1 MNTSFLRPARVLSC
15 ALAAVLAFGSTAMA
29 ADTSRLKER
38 DAAPAMVIEQ
48 DTPLA
53 VGKLVTGTVRGL
65 GTALTDGVNVRV
77 NPNMDAYVIGTLALN
92 QSVIVLSKDGD
103 WYRISCEGLSGFVS
117 AEYMSLS
124 EEGEVTLD
132 YGLVK
137 DEAATVRVT
146 PTEDAE
152 EMTVLNPDDAVTIV
166 AVSGEWYQIS
176 VGDAFGYVRSDLV
189 DPTAE
194 VPAEKIFAYTVVNCE
209 AANLRSEPNEEA
221 SKTDA
226 LFSGSLCTLI
236 KQEGDWYQVQY
247 GDVTGY
253 VLGAL
258 MKNTNNSAD
267 GSTTLETA
275 NQAAAREEAER
286 KAAEAAAKKAAEE
299 AAKRAAAA
307 AAAKKPSTP
316 SSTPSYTAPAYDSAS
331 SSDIVSVAKQYLGVP
346 YVWGGT
352 SPSGFDC
359 SGFTQYVFKKCGY
372 SLSRVASSQYGNGTA
387 VSYSNLQ
394 AGDLVFFSGT
404 YSASGITHVGIYI
417 GGGQFIHAANGG
429 VKITSLSMSYYASR
443 YYGARR
449 IA

>member
-29 ADTSRLKER
+29 ADTSRVKKR
-38 DAAPAMVIEQ
+38 DAAPAVVMEQ

-53 VGKLVTGTVRGL
+53 VGKLVIGTVRGL
-65 GTALTDGVNVRV
+65 GTALTDGVNVRA
-77 NPNMDAYVIGTLALN
+77 NPNMDAYVIGTLALD

-103 WYRISCEGLSGFVS
+103 WYRISCEDVSGFVS

-137 DEAATVRVT
+137 DEAATVRVS
-146 PTEDAE
+146 PSEDAE
-152 EMTVLNPDDAVTIV
+152 ELTVLNPDDAVTIV

-176 VGDAFGYVRSDLV
+176 MGEAFGYIRSDLV
-189 DPTAE
+189 DPTVE
-194 VPAEKIFAYTVVNCE
+194 VPAEKIFAYSVVNCE
-209 AANLRSEPNEEA
+209 AANLRSEPSEEA

-226 LFSGSLCTLI
+226 LFAGSLCTLI
-236 KQEGDWYQVQY
+236 QQVGDWYQVQY

-253 VLGAL
+253 VLGSL

-307 AAAKKPSTP
+307 VAKKPSTP
-316 SSTPSYTAPAYDSAS
+316 SYTPSYDSAS

-417 GGGQFIHAANGG
+417 GGGQFIHAASGG
-429 VKITSLSMSYYASR
+429 VKITSLSTSYYSSR
-443 YYGARR
+443 YYGACRV
-449 IA
+449 A